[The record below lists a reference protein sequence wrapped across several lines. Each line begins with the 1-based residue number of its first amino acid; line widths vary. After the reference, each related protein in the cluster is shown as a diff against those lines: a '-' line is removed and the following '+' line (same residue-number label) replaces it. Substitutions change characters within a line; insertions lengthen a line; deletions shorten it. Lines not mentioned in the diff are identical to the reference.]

1 MIVWFHSYFLFILLF
16 TSFYYVFFTYFC
28 QASFIIRLFLPD
40 THTNTDF
47 FCLAFFLYQFYN
59 SSKSLLIFL
68 LVFAISLSS
77 ISDMLSS
84 SQNNTTKYHDRNLC
98 RLLPRFVST
107 KKLDLFLQA
116 VVVGKFHVFKRM
128 PFVNLPP
135 SIALGDIH
143 SYQDFDKDTNTI
155 IIKGGENYIED
166 TGTGG
171 LIYDQVEI

>member
-1 MIVWFHSYFLFILLF
+1 MFFSPIFAKRHS
-16 TSFYYVFFTYFC
+16 SFN
-28 QASFIIRLFLPD
+28 SFSP
-40 THTNTDF
+40 THTQTQTF
-47 FCLAFFLYQFYN
+47 FCLALFLYQFYN

-84 SQNNTTKYHDRNLC
+84 SQNNTTKYNDRNLC

-135 SIALGDIH
+135 LIALGDIH

-155 IIKGGENYIED
+155 IIKGGENYIEE
-166 TGTGG
+166 TGTGS
-171 LIYDQVEI
+171 LISDQVEI